1 MYPIK
6 SSLKKWQD
14 KLSMAGITSAKDE
27 VIFLCQELIGFTRA
41 DLVIVDEFDA
51 KQYKTIDKAVN
62 KRARH
67 IPFGLVVG
75 SSSFMGVKI
84 LENRHT
90 LSPRPETELLCQY
103 IIKEDKSKSV
113 LDMCTGSGCIGL
125 ALRKNGFD
133 NVTLCDVSRNA
144 LKCAKKNAKING
156 LKVKC
161 IKSNMFE
168 SVVSTYDIIVSNPP
182 YIRHD
187 DIKTLDKEVQNYD
200 PKLALD
206 GGQDGLKY
214 YRIIAEK
221 APEFLTRKGKLFLEI
236 GKGQENDVVVLLEK
250 NFTNIVVYPD
260 YAGINRIIKAELKC

>member
-6 SSLKKWQD
+6 TSLKKWQD

-27 VIFLCQELIGFTRA
+27 VIFLCHELIGFTRA
-41 DLVIVDEFDA
+41 DLVTADEFDA
-51 KQYKTIDKAVN
+51 KQYKIVDRAVN

-67 IPFGLVVG
+67 VPFGLVVG
-75 SSSFMGVKI
+75 SSDFMGVKI

-90 LSPRPETELLCQY
+90 LSPRPETELLCEY
-103 IIKEDKSKSV
+103 VSKESHSKTV
-113 LDMCTGSGCIGL
+113 LDICTGSGCIGL
-125 ALRKNGFD
+125 ALKKIGFCD
-133 NVTLCDVSRNA
+133 VTLCDVSLKA
-144 LKCAKKNAKING
+144 LRMAKKNAELNR
-156 LKVKC
+156 LDVKY
-161 IKSNMFE
+161 IKSNMFD
-168 SVVSTYDIIVSNPP
+168 SVISTYDIIVSNPP

-187 DIKTLDKEVQNYD
+187 DIKSLDKEVQDYD

-221 APEFLTRKGKLFLEI
+221 APEFLTRNGMLFLEI
-236 GKGQENDVVVLLEK
+236 GKGQENDVVALLDK

-260 YAGINRIIKAELKC
+260 YAGINRIIKAEIKC